1 MGEILYSIEE
11 FAPDRDK
18 VSVFGKEYEIL
29 SYDDFG
35 LKENA
40 EIQREGKKITEAMP
54 KLLNLDEKQLTE
66 LDQRLDRFIGK
77 IIKDLP
83 QGEITKLT
91 YNQKGGLLNAFLK
104 SAEGRKAKAETE
116 KQKKEKDQGQQ
127 IGETS

>member
-40 EIQREGKKITEAMP
+40 EIQREGKRLFQSIL
-54 KLLNLDEKQLTE
+54 KLSPSTDFRATPE
-66 LDQRLDRFIGK
+66 
-77 IIKDLP
+77 
-83 QGEITKLT
+83 
-91 YNQKGGLLNAFLK
+91 
-104 SAEGRKAKAETE
+104 
-116 KQKKEKDQGQQ
+116 
-127 IGETS
+127 ETSFWHSLTT